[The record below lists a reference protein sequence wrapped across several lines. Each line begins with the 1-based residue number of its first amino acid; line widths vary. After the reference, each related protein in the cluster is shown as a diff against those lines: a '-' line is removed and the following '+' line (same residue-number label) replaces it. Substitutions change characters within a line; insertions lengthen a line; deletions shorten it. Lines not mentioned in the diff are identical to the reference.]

1 MFNKLY
7 EKVKCFIQEQYKF
20 LLLLIAIIFIFTFEF
35 PYVIY
40 TPGGV
45 VPLEK
50 RIEIENMDYDKGS
63 INMSYVTLRRGNIPT
78 IILSY
83 IIPNWD
89 LFKEEEV
96 TVDNESVDDLL
107 NREKLYM
114 ESSLDNATILAYKKA
129 NKDLKITSSINTIVY
144 ITKEANT
151 NLRLYD
157 EIISVDDKKIDNI
170 NTLKEYINTLKEDDI
185 VKIKVLRNKKEVI
198 CDAKVININN
208 ELKIGVSFLTTYKYQ
223 EKPEINIK
231 TKNSESGSSGGL
243 MLSLAIY
250 NSLIDED
257 ITNNKKV
264 VGTGTI
270 DILGNVGKIDGVK
283 YKLLGAEKNKGDIFL
298 CPVENLEEAMRVKK
312 EFDLQIKVFGVK
324 TFDEALKVLKDNL

>member
-298 CPVENLEEAMRVKK
+298 CPVENLEEGMRVKK